1 MLKYLS
7 KKLSK
12 KQETKINLEAF
23 KINFFANSHHEWM
36 NQAPFVKRL
45 MSSFIETLPENTI
58 KFMMK
63 NEVLF
68 VRTNG
73 HMSFSVQPN
82 QHVIVVMPHLFHL
95 LNSYACDHGLMI
107 LAHELGH
114 LFFEHGKTAIDPLEA
129 QVAADQYAIGLG
141 YATELENFL
150 EQMPES
156 IEKRVRMAYVTS
168 YLMREDQ

>member
-1 MLKYLS
+1 MLKFFA
-7 KKLSK
+7 KKPD
-12 KQETKINLEAF
+12 QKIDLAAF
-23 KINFFANSHHEWM
+23 KIKFFANSHHEWM

-45 MSSFIETLPENTI
+45 FSSFLETLPENTI

-82 QHVIVVMPHLFHL
+82 QNVIVIMPHLFNL

-114 LFFEHGKTAIDPLEA
+114 LFYEHGKTAIDPLEA

-141 YATELENFL
+141 YATELESFL
-150 EQMPES
+150 EEMPES
-156 IEKRVRMAYVTS
+156 IEKRVRLAYVTS
-168 YLMREDQ
+168 FLIKQDYENN